1 MLRPFVL
8 VRGDFM
14 LQIRNLKKA
23 FGIHEIIH
31 QVTFSVSKGE
41 CVALTGA
48 NGSGKSTVLKMII
61 GELPVESGRIFME
74 EGTSV
79 GYLRQNDVNSNEKVR
94 YYLFK
99 EFEHL
104 KDVYQKIVERADIN
118 DMEYARLLDDFVHFG
133 GYEIEAAIYRE
144 LSSFSFSEDIMDK
157 QISELSLGQ
166 RKIMEIISIFVSQP
180 ELFIMDEPTNHLDIS
195 MRMMLEQLIQEK
207 TLSGKT
213 FLLVSHDR
221 TFLDR
226 IATKTVYIKRGVSE
240 QTEGGYSHMLEL
252 LDMKF
257 HSAKKESERLQ
268 KKIGEL
274 ENLVTRKKGWAD
286 KAEKEKSGKGKKSIG
301 RYSTDKGFLGAKA
314 KKIAKSAKAYA
325 VQKNRLI
332 DDLKEKKPFVEKPV
346 KLNIP
351 PYTVETRKFIDCVAC
366 HFGYQQ
372 EENLFEDL
380 NLQIT
385 TRDKIALIGANGS
398 GKTTFFKLITGE
410 LEPLSGSVYR
420 NEHIK
425 YSFIRQN
432 IASFFNKEVLLDNFH
447 ELEEDQQ
454 SIHAALKASRLK
466 EETLQRKVNEL
477 SRGELVKAALVKAI
491 LTRADFLLMDE
502 PTNHLDVETLEV
514 LQKMLADFPGGLFFV
529 SHDRRFVSQNADVI
543 FLLEDKKLKIC
554 RL

>member
-1 MLRPFVL
+1 MIRVI
-8 VRGDFM
+8 FM

-23 FGIHEIIH
+23 FGIFEVLNQI
-31 QVTFSVSKGE
+31 TFSVSKGE
-41 CVALTGA
+41 CVALTGP
-48 NGSGKSTVLKMII
+48 NGSGKSTVLKII
-61 GELPVESGRIFME
+61 MGEIPLENGQIYLDEDISL
-74 EGTSV
+74 

-104 KDVYQKIVERADIN
+104 KDVYQKISERTDIS

-133 GYEIEAAIYRE
+133 GYEIEAAIQRE
-144 LSSFSFSEDIMDK
+144 LASFSFTEEIMDK
-157 QISELSLGQ
+157 QVNELSLGQ
-166 RKIMEIISIFVSQP
+166 RKIMEIISILVSQP
-180 ELFIMDEPTNHLDIS
+180 DLFIMDEPTNHLDIS
-195 MRMMLEQLIQEK
+195 MRVMLESIIQEK
-207 TLSGKT
+207 TESGRT
-213 FLLVSHDR
+213 FLIVSHDR

-226 IATKTVYIKRGVSE
+226 VATKTVYIKRGTSE
-240 QTEGGYSHMLEL
+240 QTEGGYSQMLDL

-257 HSAKKESERLQ
+257 QSARKESENIQ

-286 KAEKEKSGKGKKSIG
+286 KAEKEKSGRGKKIIG
-301 RYSTDKGFLGAKA
+301 RYSTDRGFLGAKA

-332 DDLKEKKPFVEKPV
+332 EDLKDKKPFVEKPV
-346 KLNIP
+346 KLNVP
-351 PYTVETRKFIDCVAC
+351 PYQVGTRKFIDCVAC
-366 HFGYQQ
+366 YFGYSPDDI
-372 EENLFEDL
+372 LLEDV

-385 TRDKIALIGANGS
+385 TRDKIALIGSNGS
-398 GKTTFFKLITGE
+398 GKTTFFRLITGE
-410 LEPLSGSVYR
+410 LNPLRGSIYR
-420 NEHIK
+420 NKHIN
-425 YSFIRQN
+425 YTFIRQN
-432 IASFFNKEVLLDNFH
+432 IGTVFKKEILLDNFN
-447 ELEEDQQ
+447 ELDEEHQM
-454 SIHAALKASRLK
+454 IHAALKASRLK
-466 EETLQRKVNEL
+466 EETLQRKVSQL

-491 LTRADFLLMDE
+491 LSRSEFLLMDE

-514 LQKMLADFPGGLFFV
+514 FQKMLEDFPGGLFFV

>member
-23 FGIHEIIH
+23 FGIHEVIH

-104 KDVYQKIVERADIN
+104 KDVYQKIVERVNIT
-118 DMEYARLLDDFVHFG
+118 DMEYAALLDDFVHFG

-166 RKIMEIISIFVSQP
+166 RKIMEIISILVSQP
-180 ELFIMDEPTNHLDIS
+180 DLFIMDEPTNHLDIS

-226 IATKTVYIKRGVSE
+226 VATKTVYIKRGVSE
-240 QTEGGYSHMLEL
+240 QTDGGYSQMLEL

-257 HSAKKESERLQ
+257 QSAKKESENIQ

-274 ENLVTRKKGWAD
+274 ESLVTRKKGWAD
-286 KAEKEKSGKGKKSIG
+286 KAEKEKSGRGKKIIG
-301 RYSTDKGFLGAKA
+301 RYSLDRGGATA

-325 VQKNRLI
+325 GQKNRLI
-332 DDLKEKKPFVEKPV
+332 EDLKDKKPFVEKPV

-351 PYTVETRKFIDCVAC
+351 PYSVETRKFIDCVAC
-366 HFGYQQ
+366 RFGYVPD
-372 EENLFEDL
+372 EILLEDI

-385 TRDKIALIGANGS
+385 TRDKIALIGSNGS

-410 LEPLSGSVYR
+410 LNPLSGSIYR
-420 NEHIK
+420 NEHIN
-425 YSFIRQN
+425 FTFLRQN
-432 IASFFNKEVLLDNFH
+432 ISSVFNKEILFDNFND
-447 ELEEDQQ
+447 LGEDHQMV
-454 SIHAALKASRLK
+454 HAALKASRLK
-466 EETLQRKVNEL
+466 EETLQRKVSQL

-491 LTRADFLLMDE
+491 LNRSEFLLMDE

-514 LQKMLADFPGGLFFV
+514 FQKMLEDFPGGLFFV